1 MRHMLIIIF
10 QKYSHKIML
19 QVDFFHIQFYKS
31 IRFESEKEV
40 YLFYSQSQDNFYSI
54 NRSLKF
60 FSGYKIITLYS
71 FVLIGKFKFKY
82 L

>member
-19 QVDFFHIQFYKS
+19 QIDFFHIQFYKS

-40 YLFYSQSQDNFYSI
+40 YLFYSQSQDHFDLI
-54 NRSLKF
+54 NRS
-60 FSGYKIITLYS
+60 
-71 FVLIGKFKFKY
+71 
-82 L
+82 